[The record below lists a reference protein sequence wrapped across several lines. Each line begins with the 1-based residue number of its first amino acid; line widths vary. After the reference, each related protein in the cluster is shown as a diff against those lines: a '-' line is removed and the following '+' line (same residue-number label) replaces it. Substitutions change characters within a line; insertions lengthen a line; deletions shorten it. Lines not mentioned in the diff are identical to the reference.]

1 MISALLQ
8 TKGKMK
14 IVQRLDVSWILFFI
28 YVFNIMF
35 LNKQA
40 HLDIDSQ
47 VAGIPINA
55 PYIAAVIGNMSFE
68 MLIVCER
75 IPLVKSSYVLAILM
89 CLVSAYF
96 TFNIEYPPSL
106 KSVLLFTQ
114 NQILGIKDSQHIPNS
129 VLQLSSSLDK
139 L

>member
-1 MISALLQ
+1 ML
-8 TKGKMK
+8 
-14 IVQRLDVSWILFFI
+14 
-28 YVFNIMF
+28 

-47 VAGIPINA
+47 VASIAINA
-55 PYIAAVIGNMSFE
+55 PYIVAVIGDMSFE

-75 IPLVKSSYVLAILM
+75 IPLVKSSDVLAILM

-106 KSVLLFTQ
+106 KSVLLCTQ
-114 NQILGIKDSQHIPNS
+114 NLILGIKDSQHIPNS